1 MQKTQQS
8 NNGTRTFILITA
20 FLNLAGIG
28 ILNPILP
35 AAVGKYVPNENI
47 AYQAGLLFAAYSLCQ
62 FLAVPTLGALSDRYG
77 RRPILLFSLLGSAV
91 GYLVFGLGGA
101 LWVLYAGRIIDG
113 VTGGNIAAIYAYSA
127 DITQRGER
135 TKFFGLLGSAASLG
149 FVIGPALGGALSLIN
164 LNTPLYVAAG
174 VTLLNTIWGY
184 YVMPESL
191 PPEKRLDSISP
202 KKLNP
207 FAQLFDVFK
216 IFQLRWLLIGIF
228 LWTFPFAM
236 LQSNLASLTEVQLF
250 WTPAASSMTLLYV
263 GGINVISQGYFIG
276 RILPRVGEVRLTII
290 GIVTQGIGLGL
301 MAVVAAT
308 LNSPLV
314 FVALF
319 FTAMGNSLINPAL
332 NGLLSQAVGS
342 REQGR
347 VQGGNQS
354 IQALARVLGPLWG
367 GWAYVHISPPS
378 PYWTGALMMGMA
390 AFAVFTALPA
400 LKAHREANLVIDP
413 EPPSSEAFIKPRFGD

>member
-1 MQKTQQS
+1 MQKSLRPTK
-8 NNGTRTFILITA
+8 GTRSFILITA
-20 FLNLAGIG
+20 FLNLVGVG

-35 AAVGKYVPNENI
+35 AAVGKYVPTENI

-62 FLAVPTLGALSDRYG
+62 FLAVPTLGVLSDRYG
-77 RRPILLFSLLGSAV
+77 RRPILLISLLGSAI
-91 GYLVFGLGGA
+91 GYLVFGFGGA

-127 DITQRGER
+127 DITKPGER
-135 TKFFGLLGSAASLG
+135 TKFFSLVGSAASFG
-149 FVIGPALGGALSLIN
+149 FVIGPAFGGLLSLIN
-164 LNTPLYVAAG
+164 LNTPLYVAAAL
-174 VTLLNTIWGY
+174 TLINTVWGY
-184 YVMPESL
+184 FVMPESL
-191 PPEKRLDSISP
+191 PPEKRLDNITP
-202 KKLNP
+202 RKLNP

-236 LQSNLASLTEVQLF
+236 LQSNLASLTEVQLL
-250 WTPAASSMTLLYV
+250 WTPAASSLTLFYV
-263 GGINVISQGYFIG
+263 GSINVISQGYFIG

-290 GIVTQGIGLGL
+290 GIVIQGFGLFL

-308 LNSPLV
+308 LSSPLV

-319 FTAMGNSLINPAL
+319 FTALGNSFINPAL
-332 NGLLSQAVGS
+332 NGLLSQAVGA

-347 VQGGNQS
+347 LQGGNQS

-367 GWAYVHISPPS
+367 GWAFVHISPPM
-378 PYWTGALMMGMA
+378 PYLTGAIMMGA
-390 AFAVFTALPA
+390 AAYSVFTALPA
-400 LKAHREANLVIDP
+400 LKAHREATLIVDP
-413 EPPSSEAFIKPRFGD
+413 EPPTSEAFIKPQFGD